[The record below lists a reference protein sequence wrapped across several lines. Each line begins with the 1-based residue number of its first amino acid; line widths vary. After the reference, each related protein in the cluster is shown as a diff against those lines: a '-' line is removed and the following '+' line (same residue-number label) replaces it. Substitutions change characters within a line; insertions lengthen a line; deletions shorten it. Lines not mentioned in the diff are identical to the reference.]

1 MQTNKGSDA
10 KKINAPHKYQPES
23 NQVDTPA
30 QNFKKVGINILL
42 KNLKRKQTDSS
53 TYTI

>member
-1 MQTNKGSDA
+1 MPTNKGRDA

-30 QNFKKVGINILL
+30 QNLKKEELI
-42 KNLKRKQTDSS
+42 
-53 TYTI
+53 YF